1 MTLESQPS
9 RANEVLAPKAQLPL
23 AGAEP
28 IKLVGCMH
36 AQSHGTACF
45 SGSVKPA
52 FLATYFGGI
61 PGFIRQRPQQTRL
74 LFSFPKHFLGCLP
87 D

>member
-45 SGSVKPA
+45 SGSA
-52 FLATYFGGI
+52 
-61 PGFIRQRPQQTRL
+61 
-74 LFSFPKHFLGCLP
+74 
-87 D
+87 